1 MFKILR
7 RGAAATALALAGIVA
22 APAVAPTTAQQAFAA
37 DEPIEMIMTN
47 EIATSHWTAALM
59 EDFAATI
66 RSRSDGRIEPK
77 IFHAG
82 ALYKDRDAVAALG
95 TGAVHMVW
103 PVSVQLESLAP
114 EYGVINLPFAID
126 DELMLTEGAADALTD
141 LLSGFVEDRG
151 FRVMGLMRT
160 ADLVFLFPEKPVH
173 TPADLEGDKV
183 RLTGG
188 TVLQQLMRELGASP
202 ISMPATEM
210 AAALMQGAIDGIFT
224 SAGGWE
230 MVGTNAAQVATWV
243 PGLSVLTYT
252 VVADAKWIDNLP
264 PDLREIVETTVA
276 ELVADQWRNG
286 MQSDQE
292 TMEKMIAAGGEL
304 VTVDEAAVAE
314 FRTLA
319 ERASEAFTERHPEV
333 WDEFRQTVSAYR
345 KD

>member
-1 MFKILR
+1 MFKSLR
-7 RGAAATALALAGIVA
+7 RGAAATALALAGLVA
-22 APAVAPTTAQQAFAA
+22 APLAGMPTAAA

-66 RSRSDGRIEPK
+66 RDRTDGRIEPK

-126 DELMLTEGAADALTD
+126 DELMLTDGAADALTE

-160 ADLVFLFPEKPVH
+160 ADLVFLFPEKAVN
-173 TPADLEGDKV
+173 TPADLEGAKV

-230 MVGTNAAQVATWV
+230 MVGTNAAQTATWV

-252 VVADAKWIDNLP
+252 VVADAKWIESLP

-276 ELVADQWRNG
+276 ELVADQWRSG
-286 MQSDQE
+286 MQSDKE
-292 TMEKMIAAGGEL
+292 TMEKMIADGGEL
-304 VTVDEAAVAE
+304 VTVDATEVAQ
-314 FRTLA
+314 FRALA
-319 ERASEAFTERHPEV
+319 ERASEAFIERHPEV
-333 WDEFRQTVSAYR
+333 WDRFRQTVSAYR
-345 KD
+345 KN